1 MDLPETE
8 KQWPPPI
15 KMKFTPVNINKNA
28 ATDNPLW
35 MYCCHGWVNGIA
47 WSPDGRYVA
56 SANTSK
62 TVQVRESMTGTPTLT
77 YSNHRSEVLTVAWSP
92 DGTRLASAD
101 DDGIVRIWQAPG
113 ACQCASD
120 KKGQRL

>member
-1 MDLPETE
+1 
-8 KQWPPPI
+8 
-15 KMKFTPVNINKNA
+15 MKFTPVNINKNA

-35 MYCCHGWVNGIA
+35 MYCCHGWVNGI
-47 WSPDGRYVA
+47 
-56 SANTSK
+56 
-62 TVQVRESMTGTPTLT
+62 
-77 YSNHRSEVLTVAWSP
+77 AWSP

>member
-47 WSPDGRYVA
+47 C
-56 SANTSK
+56 
-62 TVQVRESMTGTPTLT
+62 
-77 YSNHRSEVLTVAWSP
+77 SP

>member
-1 MDLPETE
+1 
-8 KQWPPPI
+8 
-15 KMKFTPVNINKNA
+15 MKFTPVNINKNA